1 MLLYNQVKE
10 SKKRRM
16 GVMKMFEVGKIYGE
30 DAVKYEVIK
39 RTKKTVTVVEVHH
52 FGKFNE
58 KRKNEKKVRISDWN
72 GAEALVFGNRTVL
85 A

>member
-1 MLLYNQVKE
+1 
-10 SKKRRM
+10 
-16 GVMKMFEVGKIYGE
+16 MFEVGKIYGE
-30 DAVKYEVIK
+30 DAIKYEVVAI
-39 RTKKTVTVVEVHH
+39 TKKTATILEVHH

-72 GAEALVFGNRTVL
+72 GTESLVFGNRTVL

>member
-1 MLLYNQVKE
+1 
-10 SKKRRM
+10 
-16 GVMKMFEVGKIYGE
+16 MFEVGKIYVE
-30 DAVKYEVIK
+30 DTVKYEVVA
-39 RTKKTVTVVEVHH
+39 RTKKIATIVEVHH

-72 GAEALVFGNRTVL
+72 GTEALVFGNRTVL